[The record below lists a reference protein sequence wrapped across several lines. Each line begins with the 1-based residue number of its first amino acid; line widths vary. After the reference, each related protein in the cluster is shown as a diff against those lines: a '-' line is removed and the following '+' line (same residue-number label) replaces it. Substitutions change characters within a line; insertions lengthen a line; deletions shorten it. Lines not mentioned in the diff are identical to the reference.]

1 MENTNQQQISK
12 TTILDYVRSAKMK
25 GVVDVDDYGFTWDL
39 EGVFFR
45 FNVYENQTDVDY
57 FGDTHDD
64 EPIGKFI
71 KDNAEVL
78 PFIEE
83 INDEN
88 KMVAITKY
96 FLGLCTSFEVVDKS
110 TPKKQS
116 DMFVRHY
123 YSC

>member
-1 MENTNQQQISK
+1 MENTTQKQVSK
-12 TTILDYVRSAKMK
+12 AEILDYVRSAKMK
-25 GVVDVDDYGFTWDL
+25 GTVDVDDYGFTWDL
-39 EGVFFR
+39 GGVFFR
-45 FNVYENQTDVDY
+45 FSVYDNQTDVDY

-64 EPIGKFI
+64 DPIGKFI

-88 KMVAITKY
+88 KMVAITKH
-96 FLGLCTSFEVVDKS
+96 FLDICVTFEVVDKS

-116 DMFVRHY
+116 GLFTRHY